1 MTAKELEDK
10 AWRLITSAKMAVNDM
25 RRKLLMKEAFELLAR
40 ASVLRKSEY
49 ENEEAETGFSLGEQ
63 AYRMRLSNWDGA
75 ILWIYLP
82 VESRADSIWAAYALW
97 SACSDC
103 FDDFDLWDGV
113 SHLLGVD
120 DKLSRFFSDSAEE
133 VAVAVSK
140 LS

>member
-10 AWRLITSAKMAVNDM
+10 AWRLITSAKMAVNET

-75 ILWIYLP
+75 ILWIYLLSKAAP
-82 VESRADSIWAAYALW
+82 TPYGPPMHYGRHARIALMTSTCGTASSIW
-97 SACSDC
+97 
-103 FDDFDLWDGV
+103 
-113 SHLLGVD
+113 
-120 DKLSRFFSDSAEE
+120 
-133 VAVAVSK
+133 
-140 LS
+140 